1 MGQTHHQ
8 PGIINDELFAMYNK
22 HRGTDRG
29 VSRSSDLLRELK
41 SLCTLIDKKSKR
53 ARVGP
58 KGERRYVTH
67 LPTLADARAN
77 FCKKVDDPD
86 WFA

>member
-1 MGQTHHQ
+1 
-8 PGIINDELFAMYNK
+8 MYNK

-29 VSRSSDLLRELK
+29 VSQSSDLLRELK
-41 SLCTLIDKKSKR
+41 SLCTLIDKKSTR